1 MGVFKV
7 WEFKRTTALISIISS
22 LANDDI
28 SVYST
33 MELKRTLSH
42 R

>member
-7 WEFKRTTALISIISS
+7 WEFKRTTALTSIISS
-22 LANDDI
+22 LANDDM

-33 MELKRTLSH
+33 KELEH
-42 R
+42 

>member
-7 WEFKRTTALISIISS
+7 WECERTTALISIISS
-22 LANDDI
+22 LANDDM

-33 MELKRTLSH
+33 KELKRTLSH